1 MARLGRSLFRLK
13 RIASSVVVGALL
25 ALAVALL
32 GFGGHAAHAE
42 GAQAGRAQAG
52 SAQTTVV
59 ASRAAPA
66 VSVERSSSDHVVVR
80 LAPGAAL
87 PDLSSLGL
95 QRSERVGSHGAYV
108 LDVASPTDK
117 VEAAAA
123 LEELRHAPGVLSAEP
138 GAVRS
143 ACLLPNDPF
152 YSVASSSHGQ
162 WSLPRIGMPEAWDME
177 TGSSD
182 VVVAILDTGIDKD
195 LADFEGRI
203 VSPYSALDQSTDWPS
218 WRDNTG
224 HGTAV
229 AGVAVAQGNDAQGMA
244 GVVWNVKIMPVK
256 IAGYGDTYDYTLADG
271 IYWAVDHGADVISI
285 SFAGDVVTEVEE
297 AAVNYAL
304 AHDAI
309 VVAAA
314 GNKAWKG
321 IYFPAALPG
330 VIAVGATEESPTNS
344 RASFSATG
352 AELDLV
358 APGTDIWSHSVGAG
372 AWAWWSGTSFST
384 PMVSGVCA
392 LLRSADPDITVAE
405 VTEILSETADDLGP
419 PGWDQEFG
427 WGIVDAGK
435 AVARVSGA
443 VTTTTTEVTTTTT
456 APPTTTT
463 EVTTTTT
470 APPST
475 TTTTAPRF
483 ADVPVDTPYSA
494 EIDRLAALGIVE
506 GAEDGL
512 FHPLETLKRQQFAKM
527 IVLTLGYP
535 VSEGDL
541 SPFTDVVHV
550 PGQPYPYH
558 YVAVAYHYGI
568 TEGTEPSRFSPYG
581 WLTRA
586 QMITMVVRAAQ
597 LQEPPAGY
605 SPPFPNFSPVHYPF
619 ARKAAGAGLLD
630 GLLGMGPDYGFMASA
645 SRGEACALLEEL
657 LQ

>member
-1 MARLGRSLFRLK
+1 MWHRRP
-13 RIASSVVVGALL
+13 I
-25 ALAVALL
+25 
-32 GFGGHAAHAE
+32 
-42 GAQAGRAQAG
+42 
-52 SAQTTVV
+52 
-59 ASRAAPA
+59 
-66 VSVERSSSDHVVVR
+66 RSS
-80 LAPGAAL
+80 
-87 PDLSSLGL
+87 
-95 QRSERVGSHGAYV
+95 
-108 LDVASPTDK
+108 
-117 VEAAAA
+117 AAAT

-195 LADFEGRI
+195 LPDFAGRI

-218 WRDNTG
+218 WQDNTG

-244 GVVWNVKIMPVK
+244 GVAWNVKIMPVK

-271 IYWAVDHGADVISI
+271 IYWAVDHGADVINI

-304 AHDAI
+304 AHDVI

-405 VTEILSETADDLGP
+405 VTDILSETADDLGP
-419 PGWDQEFG
+419 AGWDQEFG
-427 WGIVDAGK
+427 WGIVDADE

-443 VTTTTTEVTTTTT
+443 VTTTTTGVTTDYHR
-456 APPTTTT
+456 ADDDHHRGHYHHDHGAAAHHHDHDAAIRRRARRHPLRGRRSIIWPLW
-463 EVTTTTT
+463 
-470 APPST
+470 ALSR
-475 TTTTAPRF
+475 APRTDSF
-483 ADVPVDTPYSA
+483 TRWRPSS
-494 EIDRLAALGIVE
+494 
-506 GAEDGL
+506 
-512 FHPLETLKRQQFAKM
+512 
-527 IVLTLGYP
+527 
-535 VSEGDL
+535 VSN
-541 SPFTDVVHV
+541 
-550 PGQPYPYH
+550 
-558 YVAVAYHYGI
+558 
-568 TEGTEPSRFSPYG
+568 SR
-581 WLTRA
+581 R
-586 QMITMVVRAAQ
+586 
-597 LQEPPAGY
+597 
-605 SPPFPNFSPVHYPF
+605 
-619 ARKAAGAGLLD
+619 
-630 GLLGMGPDYGFMASA
+630 
-645 SRGEACALLEEL
+645 
-657 LQ
+657 